1 MSAVEHRRFGDLDL
15 SFSVLGFGA
24 MRLPLAG
31 ERPED
36 IDREEARRMLRRAVD
51 LGVDYVDTAY
61 AYHGG
66 ASESWLG
73 WALQDGYRERVAV
86 ATKLPPWKVGV
97 RDDFDRLLDEQLTR
111 LGTTIDLYLLHGLD
125 DESWRE
131 NVLAHDVLGA
141 AERALGDGR
150 IGHLGFSF
158 HDSYDV
164 FMRILEG
171 ADLWEFC
178 QIQYNYMDEEYQAGT
193 RGLYAAAERGLGVVV
208 MEPLRGGQLAR
219 PTPEV
224 AAIWAAARQEIQ
236 GASPS
241 PACLPETPVEW
252 ALRWVWSHPEVSLLL
267 SGMSTMEQVEQNVH
281 YASRAGEPLS
291 AAEHAVIARVRDAY
305 RAAVPI
311 PCTACKYCL
320 PCPNKVAIP
329 DILELYNDAIAYA
342 DAAGARRRY
351 TWLGEDERA
360 DACTACGECED
371 RCPQHIGIV
380 GWLEKTQAFLAVGE
394 GSGPGG

>member
-1 MSAVEHRRFGDLDL
+1 MGAVKYRRLGDLDL
-15 SFSVLGFGA
+15 RVSVLGFGA

-31 ERPED
+31 DRPED

-61 AYHGG
+61 PYHGG
-66 ASESWLG
+66 QSEAWLG
-73 WALQDGYRERVAV
+73 WALQGGYRERVSL
-86 ATKLPPWKVGV
+86 ATKLPVWKVDD
-97 RDDFDRLLDEQLTR
+97 RDAFDRLLDEQLTR

-131 NVLAHDVLGA
+131 KVLAHDVLGS

-150 IGHLGFSF
+150 IKHLGFSF
-158 HDSYDV
+158 HDSFDV
-164 FMRILEG
+164 FARILEG
-171 ADLWEFC
+171 TDLWEFC

-193 RGLYAAAERGLGVVV
+193 RGLHAAAERGLGVVV
-208 MEPLRGGQLAR
+208 MEPLRGGQLVR
-219 PTPEV
+219 PTAEV
-224 AAIWAAARQEIQ
+224 AAIWAAAQRDLE
-236 GASPS
+236 SCVPS
-241 PACLPETPVEW
+241 AVCLPGSPVEW

-267 SGMSTMEQVEQNVH
+267 SGMSTMEQVEQNAR
-281 YASRAGEPLS
+281 YASRAGEPMS
-291 AAEHAVIARVRDAY
+291 AAEQAVIARVRDAY

-329 DILELYNDAIAYA
+329 DILELYNDAVAYA
-342 DAAGARRRY
+342 DADGAREHY
-351 TWLGEDERA
+351 EWISEDERA
-360 DACTACGECED
+360 DACTQCGECED

-380 GWLEKTQAFLAVGE
+380 GWLEKAQAFLAAGE
-394 GSGPGG
+394 G